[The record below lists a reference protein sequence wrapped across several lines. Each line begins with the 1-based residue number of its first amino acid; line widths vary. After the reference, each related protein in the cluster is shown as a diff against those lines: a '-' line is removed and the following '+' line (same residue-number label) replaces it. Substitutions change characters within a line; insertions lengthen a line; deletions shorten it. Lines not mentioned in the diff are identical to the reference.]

1 MRFLKN
7 IILEIIRTATR
18 RGELIE
24 VKSARVQ
31 LLGKV
36 GWTVAS
42 VAGEFEILDDVVYQP
57 VT

>member
-1 MRFLKN
+1 M
-7 IILEIIRTATR
+7 EIIRTATR